1 MEFEKLITE
10 RYSVRKFKP
19 QHLPQA
25 TIDKILAA
33 GKLAPTGCNNQ
44 PQRIL
49 VLNTDEAIEAL
60 RPCTKCHFFAPTAL
74 LVCHNTAESWRRVY
88 DGALSS
94 PVDAA
99 IVSTHMM
106 LAAQNEG
113 VGCCWVMH
121 FDPVAMRAA
130 FAITEGI
137 EPFALLVMGYPAED
151 ARPLD
156 RHFSSRPTEEL
167 VVYDHF

>member
-1 MEFEKLITE
+1 MEFEKLIAE

-19 QHLPQA
+19 EHLPK
-25 TIDKILAA
+25 DVVDRILAA
-33 GKLAPTGCNNQ
+33 AHAAPTGCNYQ

-60 RPCTKCHFFAPTAL
+60 RPCTKCHFGAPTAM
-74 LVCHNTAESWRRVY
+74 LVCHNREESWRRVY

-94 PVDAA
+94 PVDAV
-99 IVSTHMM
+99 IVTTYLM

-113 VGCCWVMH
+113 VGSCFVMH
-121 FDPVAMRAA
+121 FDPAAMRAT
-130 FAITEGI
+130 FAIPEQV
-137 EPFALLVMGYPAED
+137 EPVALLVMGYPAED
-151 ARPLD
+151 ACPLD
-156 RHFSSRPTEEL
+156 LHYKSRPMKET